1 LGERKSEKQAT
12 NQVAAE
18 TKLKHKKKLNKMLN
32 REKRLKLIVSRRARR
47 NHFNDQTSGHAG
59 KTKKKEIKIPN
70 AWRKCPGQTVGGK
83 KGTRELAEPGTL
95 SKNILSAV
103 AAN

>member
-1 LGERKSEKQAT
+1 MTRHPGMQE
-12 NQVAAE
+12 
-18 TKLKHKKKLNKMLN
+18 KLKKRNKN
-32 REKRLKLIVSRRARR
+32 VERLAEMSRA
-47 NHFNDQTSGHAG
+47 D
-59 KTKKKEIKIPN
+59 
-70 AWRKCPGQTVGGK
+70 VGGK